1 MKRLV
6 WNFFLMGVVSVT
18 TFTFSYSGQK
28 KTIVFMQGNEAGVQL
43 IDEQQIP
50 EVGGNANPIMCDE
63 DDQEV
68 CEYIE
73 QQSKESGLKIWF
85 YDLGIIVMLKV
96 IELKECLDKYKGTF
110 DAWVKKLVCSTQ
122 KTAAN

>member
-6 WNFFLMGVVSVT
+6 WNFFLVGVVSVT

-28 KTIVFMQGNEAGVQL
+28 KTVVFMQGNEAGVQL

-50 EVGGNANPIMCDE
+50 EVDSNTTPIICDE

-73 QQSKESGLKIWF
+73 QQSKESNLKIWF
-85 YDLGIIVMLKV
+85 YDLGIVLMLKF
-96 IELKECLDKYKGTF
+96 IELKKCLDEYKGTL
-110 DAWVKKLVCSTQ
+110 DAWVKKLVCPTQ
-122 KTAAN
+122 KTATN